1 VSAIPL
7 PARRRPGLRPAT
19 LALALAALAL
29 TVGADALG
37 GGHGVPWGAVLA
49 RLATD
54 TLLPLA
60 GFGAALGVVG
70 EGAFA
75 LGLAGLAAGAAA
87 GIAWRHAFLEAMAS
101 LPNVASHAFLVGPIA
116 GVAAGL
122 LLLVPG
128 RLRPFVLGPAALV
141 VGAMLAVAVKLA
153 DPSLRDPHVPWIAGL
168 AGLAAMLAAACLSGM
183 VRHPAR
189 TIALRILGSWVLAIA
204 CLTGG
209 ATLATRGA
217 AVPPPPPPSLPGARF
232 DETLFPEFGRAP

>member
-1 VSAIPL
+1 MSAIPL
-7 PARRRPGLRPAT
+7 PARHRPGLRPAM
-19 LALALAALAL
+19 LGLALAALAV
-29 TVGADALG
+29 TVGVDALG
-37 GGHGVPWGAVLA
+37 GGHGVPWGRLLA

-54 TLLPLA
+54 MLLPLA
-60 GFGAALGVVG
+60 GFGAALGAMG
-70 EGAFA
+70 EGGFA
-75 LGLAGLAAGAAA
+75 PGLGALAAGAAA
-87 GIAWRHAFLEAMAS
+87 GLAWRHAFLEAMAS

-122 LLLVPG
+122 LLLAP
-128 RLRPFVLGPAALV
+128 RALRPLLLGPAALA

-168 AGLAAMLAAACLSGM
+168 AGLSSMLAAACLVGA
-183 VRHPAR
+183 VRHRAR
-189 TIALRILGSWVLAIA
+189 DVALRILGSWVLAIA

-217 AVPPPPPPSLPGARF
+217 ALPPPPPSLPGARF